1 MLGITSSSISDMVNK
16 SLQGNYFFQRM
27 WRMIRAEPR
36 RDVSDKLSKYN
47 IAKVNSNS
55 DYNEESGNPAW
66 RNG

>member
-55 DYNEESGNPAW
+55 DSNEESGNPAW